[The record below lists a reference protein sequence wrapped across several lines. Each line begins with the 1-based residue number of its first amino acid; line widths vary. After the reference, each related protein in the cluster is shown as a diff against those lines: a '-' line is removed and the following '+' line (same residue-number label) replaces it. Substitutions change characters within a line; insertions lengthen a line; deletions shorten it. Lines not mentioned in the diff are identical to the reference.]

1 MEWEKQENY
10 NGFVDCWLVGEKY
23 FDEKSS
29 TFSWTFT
36 ADVFINKKRNSATV
50 EFDVLNLP
58 RHLIEDLEWRTLED
72 GIIDLTLILAVMNEV
87 RNLAAENKIKIF
99 SDDFQNFRACFE
111 VKSIDRQEIEN
122 KILQVRK
129 ALSLNIT
136 ENGDIFG

>member
-36 ADVFINKKRNSATV
+36 ADVFINRKRNSATV

-72 GIIDLTLILAVMNEV
+72 GIIDLTLILTVMNEI
-87 RNLAAENKIKIF
+87 RNLAAENRIKIF
-99 SDDFQNFRACFE
+99 SDDFQNFRACVE
-111 VKSIDRQEIEN
+111 VKSTDRTEIEN
-122 KILQVRK
+122 KILQVRRT
-129 ALSLNIT
+129 LSLNISC
-136 ENGDIFG
+136 DIK